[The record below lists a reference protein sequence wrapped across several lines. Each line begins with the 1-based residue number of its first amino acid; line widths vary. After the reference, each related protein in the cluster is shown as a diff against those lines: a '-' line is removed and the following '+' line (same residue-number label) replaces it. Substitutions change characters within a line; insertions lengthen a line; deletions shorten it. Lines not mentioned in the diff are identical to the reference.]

1 MSYVNAGPIV
11 FTPTDTLDSPN
22 DAVTD
27 ADFDNLVAE
36 FDVEFD
42 TAYSSLY
49 CYIGTV
55 AGPDVMILRL
65 KPDGTN
71 LLATLTEKYN
81 HTDTV
86 QFTDS
91 PIALALNT
99 VATVRITHDAAELYS
114 VYLDDVLIDS
124 ATHAN
129 ALTMGDGVFHLGY
142 FDGGTSTV
150 TNINVDSVVTPAIV
164 SHEAVFYLGQGYY
177 AINAEGIPTSTYY
190 GADIGGEDAVFVAR
204 NDPYLIFQLTDEINA
219 LTANDPADDPATLGY
234 EVRIWYGD

>member
-42 TAYSSLY
+42 TAYASLY
-49 CYIGTV
+49 VYIGTV

-81 HTDTV
+81 YADTV

-99 VATVRITHDAAELYS
+99 VGTIKITHDAAELYS
-114 VYLDDVLIDS
+114 VYLNDVLIDS

-150 TNINVDSVVTPAIV
+150 TNINVSAVAAPAVTDVDSDDRIHKSQTTFTTTITNAPTATTYGMFINSIDCPFVSRVGDLFTWTLPAGV
-164 SHEAVFYLGQGYY
+164 K
-177 AINAEGIPTSTYY
+177 
-190 GADIGGEDAVFVAR
+190 
-204 NDPYLIFQLTDEINA
+204 A
-219 LTANDPADDPATLGY
+219 LANGSYNTLFRY
-234 EVRIWYGD
+234 SV

>member
-1 MSYVNAGPIV
+1 
-11 FTPTDTLDSPN
+11 
-22 DAVTD
+22 
-27 ADFDNLVAE
+27 
-36 FDVEFD
+36 
-42 TAYSSLY
+42 
-49 CYIGTV
+49 
-55 AGPDVMILRL
+55 MILRL

-81 HTDTV
+81 YTDTV

-150 TNINVDSVVTPAIV
+150 TNINVQAAVAPVVTSVDTDDIV
-164 SHEAVFYLGQGYY
+164 VVDQDHFVATVTNVPLSTDYGLRIEGEEAVFVLRSG
-177 AINAEGIPTSTYY
+177 
-190 GADIGGEDAVFVAR
+190 DVFLFR
-204 NDPYLIFQLTDEINA
+204 LTDAINA
-219 LTANDPADDPATLGY
+219 LTPNTAADDPVTLGQTPQF
-234 EVRIWYGD
+234 WYGDL